1 MTQRY
6 AHLSENKLKDAAKAL
21 GQAWQDHVAP
31 KEGQDKVPDQAVE
44 SSA

>member
-21 GQAWQDHVAP
+21 GKAWQRHKTAT
-31 KEGQDKVPDQAVE
+31 EGQEGEGQVVNLTK
-44 SSA
+44 